1 MEEMRCLELGILRF
15 QLAILNAPSIFMSL
29 SLVLSSGAWSKMGAI
44 FHFDVVDIDAVMSRA
59 SERGAETLYSKKEIA
74 PGTWVAKFEDSEGF
88 VK

>member
-1 MEEMRCLELGILRF
+1 
-15 QLAILNAPSIFMSL
+15 
-29 SLVLSSGAWSKMGAI
+29 MGAI
-44 FHFDVVDIDAVMSRA
+44 FHFDVLDIDAVLSRA